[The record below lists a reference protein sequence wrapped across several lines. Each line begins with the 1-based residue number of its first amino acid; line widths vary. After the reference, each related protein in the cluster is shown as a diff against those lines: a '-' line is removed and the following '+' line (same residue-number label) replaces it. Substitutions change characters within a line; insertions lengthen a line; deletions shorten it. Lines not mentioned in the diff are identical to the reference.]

1 MDSEEPPSRPGPVV
15 VAGARAWNIPDVPM
29 LRRQIIKVM
38 KAEGAVG
45 PVNLVFHSPEEQR
58 ALNAEWRHLDHT
70 TDVLSFPY
78 GEPELFGEL
87 YIDPILAERQSHRYE
102 HSFADEL
109 RRLVTH
115 GALHLCGYDHLT
127 PPERREMRALEE
139 RYDPS
144 RPSC

>member
-1 MDSEEPPSRPGPVV
+1 MDSEPPSRPGPVV
-15 VAGARAWNIPDVPM
+15 VSGARQWKIPDVPM
-29 LRRQIIKVM
+29 LRRQILKVM
-38 KAEGAVG
+38 RAEKAVG

-58 ALNAEWRHLDHT
+58 ALNLEWRKLDRT

-87 YIDPILAERQSHRYE
+87 YIDPLLAQDQAVRYT
-102 HSFADEL
+102 HDLATEL

-127 PPERREMRALEE
+127 APERRVMRALEE
-139 RYDPS
+139 RYDPTEA
-144 RPSC
+144 